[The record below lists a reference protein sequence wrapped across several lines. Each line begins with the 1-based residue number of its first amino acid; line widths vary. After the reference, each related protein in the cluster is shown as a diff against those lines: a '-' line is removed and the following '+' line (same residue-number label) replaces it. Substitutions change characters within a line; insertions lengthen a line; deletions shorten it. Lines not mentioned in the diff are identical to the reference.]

1 MSGLANGPFSNC
13 SIILIGHPFCLKVS
27 GGRFGKPY
35 LPSLGEQIML
45 AKAFWL
51 TLVGMGLVSGVAAG
65 RGMLRPEENLAKKA
79 NGKVTIEDRSDLNSV
94 AAQRYVNNQ
103 ARHWRALVVQK

>member
-1 MSGLANGPFSNC
+1 
-13 SIILIGHPFCLKVS
+13 
-27 GGRFGKPY
+27 
-35 LPSLGEQIML
+35 
-45 AKAFWL
+45 
-51 TLVGMGLVSGVAAG
+51 
-65 RGMLRPEENLAKKA
+65 MLRPEENLAKKA